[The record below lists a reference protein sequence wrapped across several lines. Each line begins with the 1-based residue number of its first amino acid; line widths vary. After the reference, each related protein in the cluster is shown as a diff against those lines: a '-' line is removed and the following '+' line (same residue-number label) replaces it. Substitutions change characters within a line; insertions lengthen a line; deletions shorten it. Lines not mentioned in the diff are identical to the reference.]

1 MTLPIDCD
9 RNKRSLRVKTI
20 SLDLTKPESWQTLR
34 YIIQNCNVASV
45 HVAPPCGTCSR
56 AREKRLNDQ
65 QHLPRPLR
73 NERFPYGT
81 PGLRLHEEV
90 RVKAANSLY
99 MHMSK
104 FCLWLI
110 EMKVPFT
117 IENPE
122 NPTNSWLWKL
132 PRMKEL
138 VNKCYVSTFHSL
150 HRGAPTQVQIHI
162 YADRTISAAG
172 QTVPRRSPPPAVG
185 TRRRRQFCD
194 SIIMS

>member
-1 MTLPIDCD
+1 MSRSTSSLRGKIPRTIHFPLNYARAAALSATVRTAGFMTLPTDCD

-20 SLDLTKPESWQTLR
+20 SLDLTKPESWTTLR
-34 YIIQNCNVASV
+34 YIIRNCNVASV

-65 QHLPRPLR
+65 QHGPRPLR

-110 EMKVPFT
+110 KMKVPFT
-117 IENPE
+117 IE

-132 PRMKEL
+132 PCMKEL
-138 VNKCYVSTFHSL
+138 VNKCYVSTFHSC
-150 HRGAPTQVQIHI
+150 A
-162 YADRTISAAG
+162 
-172 QTVPRRSPPPAVG
+172 
-185 TRRRRQFCD
+185 
-194 SIIMS
+194 